1 MSEFVGDLIDG
12 VRAAFEPLEY
22 AFTSEV
28 ALQRFFAEL
37 GWDVN
42 VAAPSMGPIRAGFA
56 LGPAINAA
64 AAAARELQK
73 PNPDT
78 EKLIPPLANAVIGL
92 LTAVKALATTPPG
105 GLPAPFDQNA
115 FWNEVPLALANV
127 LLARLLEVD
136 APPLYGSLRLLGII
150 EITKEAPAGP
160 NRIPYLKVSFRWDR
174 FPKLINNP
182 AGLVQETY
190 RWDVAGQPIDHE
202 KLGSALLDFFRGLR
216 FPARQESLG
225 TALLDRYYSNTN
237 AALPDVRQTAVPFF
251 LTASADWSSYLE
263 LGLIVAPIPPK
274 AAPDQPPIGIVLT
287 PLAHGSVTS
296 GMGVAG
302 TPLSLRVKG
311 GLDLEGVAG
320 AEIRPAGVEF
330 FLAPGNAQI
339 EAEIALIGSPPT
351 PWIPIGKPDGFRIEI
366 TGVEAGIGLRGL
378 LSAPEF
384 HFRAGTGHGTI
395 AVVIQMGSADGFLGK
410 ILGGSPIRVEF
421 GGNVMWSSKTGFHF
435 EGGGGLEFAIPLH
448 LDLTLIQIDLLA
460 VSIRGAKE
468 GIEFDAGINAKAL
481 LGPLTAVVEN
491 VGLRTTLHFAGTDG
505 GLGPIDVGL
514 GFKPPNGVGL
524 AVDAGAVKGGGYL
537 YFDFDK
543 EEYAGALEL
552 VFASFLTLTA
562 IGLVTTR
569 MPDGSKGFSLLIIIT
584 AEFGTGIQLGFGFTL
599 IGVGGL
605 LGLNRTV
612 RLQPLADGVRTGA
625 VANILFPKD
634 VVKNAPRII
643 SDLKAIFPPFEGK
656 FLIGPMAK
664 LGWGSPP
671 LITLSLGIIIEIPGN
686 LAILGVLKCILP
698 DAKAPVLVL
707 QVAFVGAIEFDKKR
721 VWLFAGIFDSKVLT
735 FTLEGEMGVLAAF
748 GDDADFVLSV
758 GGFHPRFKP
767 PPLPF
772 PTPKRLAIT
781 ILDEKQARIRV
792 SCYFAVTTNTV
803 QFGAHAELYF
813 GFSALSVTGDIHFDA
828 LFQFSPFYFIIELG
842 ASVSLKIFG
851 MGIFSIRL
859 EMSLEGPTPWHARGR
874 GSISFFFFDVSA
886 SFDETWG
893 EDKDTTLPP
902 IGVFPLLQAEL
913 DKSSNWNALPPT
925 SGNLLVSLRVV
936 DATKEFV
943 LHPVGTLRVSQRAIP
958 LNSTIDLVG
967 AQKPNDAN
975 RFAVTVQTPGLA
987 VARNVSEQFAP
998 AQFHAMTKN
1007 EKLAKPAFSPEDG
1020 GVDVTSSGE
1029 QLRSSLVVRRIVRY
1043 EQVIIDTNFK
1053 RFAQRFK
1060 GYTGSLFRHFLAG
1073 NAAAQSALSARAKKQ
1088 MQPFEDAIETVS
1100 EGFGVATKSNNKLA
1114 SGTQVFQSEA
1124 GARER
1129 MNTAI
1134 AQDPSL
1140 AGTLHIVPSF
1150 ELNRA
1155 A

>member
-1 MSEFVGDLIDG
+1 MSDFVGDLIDG
-12 VRAAFEPLEY
+12 VRTAFEPLEY
-22 AFTSEV
+22 AFSNEV

-37 GWDVN
+37 GWDIN
-42 VAAPSMGPIRAGFA
+42 VASPAMGPIRAGFA
-56 LGPAINAA
+56 LGPALSAA
-64 AAAARELQK
+64 ATAAQELQK
-73 PNPDT
+73 PNADA
-78 EKLIPPLANAVIGL
+78 EKLIPPLKNAVVGL
-92 LTAVKALATTPPG
+92 LQAVKALATTPPG

-127 LLARLLEVD
+127 LLARFLEVES
-136 APPLYGSLRLLGII
+136 PPVYGTLRLLGII
-150 EITKEAPAGP
+150 EFTRETPAGP
-160 NRIPYLKVSFRWDR
+160 NRLPYIKVAFRWDR
-174 FPKLINNP
+174 FPKLITNP
-182 AGLVQETY
+182 VEVIQETY
-190 RWDVAGQPIDHE
+190 RWNVAGQSLDHE
-202 KLGSALLDFFRGLR
+202 KLGLALLDFFRGLR
-216 FPARQESLG
+216 FPARQQSLG
-225 TALLDRYYSNTN
+225 NALLDRFYTQTN
-237 AALPDVRQTAVPFF
+237 PALGDVRETAVPF
-251 LTASADWSSYLE
+251 LLIAGADWSSYLE
-263 LGLIVAPIPPK
+263 LGLVIAPIPPK

-287 PLAHGSVTS
+287 PLAHGSITS

-302 TPLSLRVKG
+302 TPLAVRVKG
-311 GLDLEGVAG
+311 GFDAEGIAG
-320 AEIRPAGVEF
+320 AEIRPAGVHF
-330 FLAPGNAQI
+330 FVAPGNLSI
-339 EAEIALIGSPPT
+339 EAGVALVGSPTP
-351 PWIPIGKPDGFRIEI
+351 PWIPIGNPGGFRIEI
-366 TGVEAGIGLRGL
+366 TGVEVGVGLRGL
-378 LSAPEF
+378 ISAPEF
-384 HFRAGTGHGTI
+384 TFRAGTGQGTI
-395 AVVIQMGSADGFLGK
+395 ALVIQMGSADGFLGK
-410 ILGGSPIRVEF
+410 ILGGAPIRIEF
-421 GGNVMWSSKTGFHF
+421 GGNVLWSSKTGFHF

-448 LDLTLIQIDLLA
+448 LDLTIIQIDLLT
-460 VSIRGAKE
+460 VSIRGAQE
-468 GIEFDAGINAKAL
+468 GIAFDAGINAKAL

-505 GLGPIDVGL
+505 GLGPITVGL

-524 AVDAGAVKGGGYL
+524 AIDAGAVKGGGYL

-552 VFASFLTLTA
+552 VFSGFLTLTA

-569 MPDGSKGFSLLIIIT
+569 LPDGSKGFSLLIIIT

-664 LGWGSPP
+664 IGWGSPP

-781 ILDEKQARIRV
+781 ILDESQARIRV

-803 QFGAHAELYF
+803 QFGARAELYF
-813 GFSALSVTGDIHFDA
+813 GFSSLSVTGDIRFDA

-893 EDKDTTLPP
+893 QEKDTTLPP
-902 IGVFPLLQAEL
+902 VAVFPVLEAEL
-913 DKSSNWNALPPT
+913 DKASNWNALPPR

-936 DATKEFV
+936 DEKKEFV

-967 AQKPNDAN
+967 AQKPSDAN
-975 RFAVTVQTPGLA
+975 RFAVTVQTAGLA
-987 VARNVSEQFAP
+987 VAKSVKEQFAP
-998 AQFHAMTKN
+998 AQFHAMSKN

-1029 QLRSSLVVRRIVRY
+1029 QLRSSLVVRRVVRY
-1043 EQVIIDTNFK
+1043 EQSIVDTNFK
-1053 RFAQRFK
+1053 RFVRRFVVD
-1060 GYTGSLFRHFLAG
+1060 TGSLFRHFLAG
-1073 NAAAQSALSARAKKQ
+1073 NAAAQSALSARTKRR
-1088 MQPFEDAIETVS
+1088 MQPFDDAIETVS
-1100 EGFGVATKSNNKLA
+1100 EGFGVATKSNNKMA
-1114 SGTQVFQSEA
+1114 PGTQVFGSEA
-1124 GARER
+1124 GAREH
-1129 MNTAI
+1129 MNNAI
-1134 AQDPSL
+1134 ALDPAL
-1140 AGTLHIVPSF
+1140 AGTLHIVPEF